1 MVIGIRDIFK
11 MVGIIIISACAVF
24 VCTLFLN
31 FNIDLKNIEP
41 LIDSQEMRMFYDAQI
56 MTGKVVCML
65 SGGCL
70 LLTSVV
76 MLFFYIKHYI
86 DTHRKELGILKALGY
101 SNLRIARG
109 FWVFGFS
116 VFLGTGLGYGGAH
129 IIMPA
134 FYAQQNKD
142 KLLPDVSMHFQPS
155 LLLGLVILPT
165 LLFALLSVFYSYIK
179 LGTPVLELLKGKAVA
194 KVRATKANTEMPFLE
209 ELQKSMVRQRRALV
223 FFIAFAA
230 FCYAAMMQMSCSM
243 DELSSVMMS
252 VMILLIGIILAF
264 VSLFLAITTVVKSNI
279 KTVSV
284 MRVFGYSRQE
294 CSRAV
299 LSGYRPIAYVGF
311 ALGTIYQYVLLKI
324 MVSVVFRD
332 IENIP
337 DYHFDVPAFII
348 TLISFAVLYEVIMH
362 CYTRELGKISIK
374 EIMLDAE

>member
-11 MVGIIIISACAVF
+11 MIGIIIISACAVF

-31 FNIDLKNIEP
+31 FNIDLKSIEH
-41 LIDSQEMRMFYDAQI
+41 LIDSQVMRMFYDAQV
-56 MTGKVVCML
+56 MTGKVVCIL

-76 MLFFYIKHYI
+76 MLCFYIKHYI

-116 VFLGTGLGYGGAH
+116 VFLGTVLGYGGAH
-129 IIMPA
+129 IFMPG

-142 KLLPDVSMHFQPS
+142 KLLPDVSMSFQPS

-165 LLFALLSVFYSYIK
+165 LVFALLSVFYSYIK
-179 LGTPVLELLKGKAVA
+179 LRTPTLELLRGKTTA
-194 KVRATKANTEMPFLE
+194 KVRAAKGNIEMPFLK
-209 ELQKSMVRQRRALV
+209 ELEKSTVRQRRTLV

-243 DELSSVMMS
+243 DELASVMMS
-252 VMILLIGIILAF
+252 VMIMLIGIILAF

-279 KTVSV
+279 KTASM
-284 MRVFGYSRQE
+284 MRVFGYSVKE
-294 CSRAV
+294 CSKAV
-299 LSGYRPIAYVGF
+299 LNGYRPVAYVGF
-311 ALGTIYQYVLLKI
+311 AIGTIYQYTLLKI

-332 IENIP
+332 IENVP
-337 DYHFDVPAFII
+337 DYQFDVPAFII
-348 TLISFAVLYEVIMH
+348 TLLSFAILYEVIMY
-362 CYTRELGKISIK
+362 CYTRELGKASVK

>member
-56 MTGKVVCML
+56 MTGRVVCML

-116 VFLGTGLGYGGAH
+116 VFLGTVLGYGGAH

-284 MRVFGYSRQE
+284 MHVIGYSRQE

-337 DYHFDVPAFII
+337 DYNFDVPAFII
-348 TLISFAVLYEVIMH
+348 TLISFAVLYEIIMH

>member
-56 MTGKVVCML
+56 MTGRVVCML

-109 FWVFGFS
+109 FSVFGFS
-116 VFLGTGLGYGGAH
+116 VFLGTVLGYGGAH

-142 KLLPDVSMHFQPS
+142 KLLPDVSMHLQPS

-284 MRVFGYSRQE
+284 MHVIGYSRQE
-294 CSRAV
+294 CSWAV

-337 DYHFDVPAFII
+337 DYNFDVPAFII
-348 TLISFAVLYEVIMH
+348 TLISFAVLYEIIMH

>member
-56 MTGKVVCML
+56 MTGRVVCML

-116 VFLGTGLGYGGAH
+116 VFLGTVLGYGGAH

-165 LLFALLSVFYSYIK
+165 LIFALLSVFYSYIK

-284 MRVFGYSRQE
+284 MHVIGYSRQE

-337 DYHFDVPAFII
+337 DYNFDVPAFII
-348 TLISFAVLYEVIMH
+348 TLISFAVLYEIIMH

>member
-1 MVIGIRDIFK
+1 MIIGIRDIFK

-31 FNIDLKNIEP
+31 FNIDLRDIEN
-41 LIDSQEMRMFYDAQI
+41 LIYSEEMQMFYDAQI

-116 VFLGTGLGYGGAH
+116 VFLGTVLGYGGAH

-165 LLFALLSVFYSYIK
+165 LIFALLSVFYGYLK

-194 KVRATKANTEMPFLE
+194 KISTTKVNTEMPFLE
-209 ELQKSMVRQRRALV
+209 ELQRSMVRQRRALV
-223 FFIAFAA
+223 FFIGFAA

-324 MVSVVFRD
+324 MVSIVFRD

-348 TLISFAVLYEVIMH
+348 TLISFAVLYEVIMY

>member
-65 SGGCL
+65 SGSCL

-116 VFLGTGLGYGGAH
+116 VFLGTVLGYGGAH

-243 DELSSVMMS
+243 DEFSSVMMS

-284 MRVFGYSRQE
+284 MHVFGYSRQE

-337 DYHFDVPAFII
+337 DYNFDVPAFII

>member
-56 MTGKVVCML
+56 MTGRVVCML

-116 VFLGTGLGYGGAH
+116 VFLGTVLGYGGAH

-279 KTVSV
+279 KTVSEMHV
-284 MRVFGYSRQE
+284 IGYSRQE

-337 DYHFDVPAFII
+337 DYNFDVPAFII
-348 TLISFAVLYEVIMH
+348 TLISFAVLYEIIMH

>member
-56 MTGKVVCML
+56 MTGRVVCML

-116 VFLGTGLGYGGAH
+116 VFLGTVLGYGGAH

-284 MRVFGYSRQE
+284 MHVIGYSRQE

-337 DYHFDVPAFII
+337 DYNFDVPAFII

-362 CYTRELGKISIK
+362 CYTQELGKISIK